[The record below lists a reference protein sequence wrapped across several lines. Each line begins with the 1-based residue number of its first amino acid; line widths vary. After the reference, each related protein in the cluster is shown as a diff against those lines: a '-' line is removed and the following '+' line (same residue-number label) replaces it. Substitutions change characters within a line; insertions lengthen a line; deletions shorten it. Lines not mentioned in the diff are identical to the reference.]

1 MSRLAIDKI
10 HQQRERKDKVSGLGD
25 SPFETIGVMM
35 NFELT
40 QREIAILLNL
50 INHEMNGFCGD
61 LGYAELSQLKS
72 KLIELCEQQKGD

>member
-1 MSRLAIDKI
+1 MTHLLK
-10 HQQRERKDKVSGLGD
+10 
-25 SPFETIGVMM
+25 TIGVMM

-72 KLIELCEQQKGD
+72 KLTELCEQQKDD